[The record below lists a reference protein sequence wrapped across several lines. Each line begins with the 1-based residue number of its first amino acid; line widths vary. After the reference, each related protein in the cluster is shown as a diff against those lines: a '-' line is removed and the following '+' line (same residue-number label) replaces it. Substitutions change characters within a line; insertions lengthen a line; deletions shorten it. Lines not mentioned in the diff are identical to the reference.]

1 MTKSKN
7 KVFNYIIL
15 FVLVPMLL
23 LSLFV
28 AIPKTNKMKVY
39 ADYVEQYYSYT
50 SSTLYLPLKRDGTSN
65 SSNAQL
71 DYINWNIVL
80 SSSANGVTLDISSC
94 TGFLFVDPLNW
105 QGTTFNF
112 KNARAYYFDSSRT
125 QQTINLSYNS
135 SQSSFIYTLLENNST
150 TSTLKYSLVFQCSE
164 NFNCDISSV
173 ELGNENNGTD
183 RYNFVRYTDINNG
196 TFTIKFY
203 VRDVIEESGLLSYR
217 IYYLSPDLTDNQIYD
232 SGYQDGYNAGNF
244 DGNSQGYQD
253 GYNAGNSVG
262 YQDGYVAGLEDS
274 NKYSFNSL
282 IGAVIDAPVSAF
294 TSLLNFEILGFNIL
308 GFITGLL
315 TLALIVFIIKLCLG
329 GK

>member
-1 MTKSKN
+1 MTKK
-7 KVFNYIIL
+7 KIL
-15 FVLVPMLL
+15 FKNISIFLCLVPMLL
-23 LSLFV
+23 LSLICLV
-28 AIPKTNKMKVY
+28 PNKQILGVY
-39 ADYVEQYYSYT
+39 ADYVEEYYSYT

-135 SQSSFIYTLLENNST
+135 SQSSFIYTLLENNSS

-183 RYNFVRYTDINNG
+183 RYNFVRYTDSNNG

-203 VRDVIEESGLLSYR
+203 VRDVIEEIGLLTYR

-253 GYNAGNSVG
+253 GYNAGEAIG
-262 YQDGYVAGLEDS
+262 YGTGYNAGLEQS
-274 NKYSFNSL
+274 GKYSFNSL

-294 TSLLNFEILGFNIL
+294 TSLLNFELLGVNIL
-308 GFITGLL
+308 GLITGLL
-315 TLALIVFIIKLCLG
+315 SLAVIVLIIKLCMG
-329 GK
+329 GR